1 MHIKEN
7 LFDNIFNIIMNV
19 KEKTKDNIKAR
30 MSLALNCNGENIELL
45 NDELC
50 VTKFKFTFVLDKN
63 A

>member
-1 MHIKEN
+1 
-7 LFDNIFNIIMNV
+7 MNV